1 MALHA
6 LQPMIG
12 QGVLAASRRYL
23 ALYLPRWATDCL
35 KRAEPALREST
46 RPLALWEKQRSS
58 MRLVAVDERA
68 AAEGLIVGMPLADAK
83 GLVPHLAVREIDRA
97 TTARIFAD
105 FADWHSNA
113 SPLVSVLT
121 DQAEWGDL
129 VLDVTGVSHLFGG
142 EAAMLSRLTARL
154 EMLGLAVTG
163 AIAPTIGSAWALA
176 HHGGAQVVDDGLDAL
191 LAPLPVAALRLTAQ
205 QCEGLH
211 QLGL

>member
-12 QGVLAASRRYL
+12 QGVLAAPRRYL
-23 ALYLPRWATDCL
+23 ALFLPRWATDCL
-35 KRAEPALREST
+35 KRAEPALQTST

-121 DQAEWGDL
+121 DAGEQ
-129 VLDVTGVSHLFGG
+129 VLRDAS
-142 EAAMLSRLTARL
+142 SL
-154 EMLGLAVTG
+154 EHR
-163 AIAPTIGSAWALA
+163 ALA
-176 HHGGAQVVDDGLDAL
+176 HAFRLGIERRFEPRRQ
-191 LAPLPVAALRLTAQ
+191 PQPVGVAHLYWGHT
-205 QCEGLH
+205 GDS
-211 QLGL
+211 LGIEAR